1 MAAASFFR
9 RWTAE
14 NDRILQAKSGELF
27 MIATPKKAI
36 LQTNPKASYLAYK
49 SEIDAAIQRV
59 LDSGFYILG
68 EEVAAFEQEFADFI
82 GVPYGVSVANGTDAL
97 EIALRA
103 CNVGAG
109 DVVLTVSHTAVA
121 TVAAIELVGAKPICI
136 DIDPVTFTIDIDHL
150 EAEIQYLQQ
159 SSELGTLKAI
169 IPVHLYGYPAN
180 MPAIMELAQR
190 YGLYVIED
198 CAQAHGAMLDHR
210 KIGTWGDIAAFS
222 LYPTKNLG
230 AIGDAGIVVTQRED
244 LADRLKSLRQYGWRE
259 RYISDI
265 PGMNSRLDVLQ
276 AAILRVKLK
285 YLNRD
290 NQSRQTIAQT
300 YTTQLAHLP
309 VQLPQVAENV
319 SHVYHQYVIQVEQR
333 DNLFNFLKQQGVGVA
348 IHYPLP
354 VHLQRAY
361 QGRVSPHTGDLK
373 TTEQLCQKILSLPM
387 HPFLTTEEVQTTIA
401 ELSKWFKD

>member
-1 MAAASFFR
+1 MEAADFPGR
-9 RWTAE
+9 RTAK
-14 NDRILQAKSGELF
+14 NDRILQAKSGELS
-27 MIATPKKAI
+27 MIATPKQAI

-68 EEVAAFEQEFADFI
+68 EEVEAFEQEFADFV

-103 CNVGAG
+103 CDIGAG
-109 DVVLTVSHTAVA
+109 DIVLTVSHTAVA

-159 SSELGTLKAI
+159 STTNGTLKAI

-180 MPAIMELAQR
+180 MPAIMDLAER
-190 YGLYVIED
+190 FGLYVIED
-198 CAQAHGAMLDHR
+198 CAQAHGATLDHR
-210 KIGTWGDIAAFS
+210 KVGSWGDIAAFS

-230 AIGDAGIVVTQRED
+230 AIGDAGIVVTQNEE
-244 LADRLKSLRQYGWRE
+244 LANKIKSLRQYGWRE

-285 YLNRD
+285 YLAQDNHNR
-290 NQSRQTIAQT
+290 QKIAQT
-300 YTTQLAHLP
+300 YTRQLAHLP

-319 SHVYHQYVIQVEQR
+319 SHVYHQYVIQVDQR
-333 DNLFNFLKQQGVGVA
+333 HELFNFLKQQRIGVA

-354 VHLQRAY
+354 VHLQSAY
-361 QGRVSPHTGDLK
+361 QGRVSPHTGELK

-387 HPFLTTEEVQTTIA
+387 HPFLTSEEVQTTIA
-401 ELSKWFKD
+401 ELTRWFKH